1 MQPGN
6 SSIVVHRTINATNG
20 RALEMLGHA
29 IEYLEDE
36 LHLERTWAFDKS
48 ASLQAID
55 ILKAKSREIY
65 FGCPVR
71 LTMTQR
77 IMALINAIHFK

>member
-6 SSIVVHRTINATNG
+6 SSALVHRTINAANG
-20 RALEMLGHA
+20 RALEILGHA

-36 LHLERTWAFDKS
+36 LYLERTWVCDKS
-48 ASLQAID
+48 ASVQAIE

-65 FGCPVR
+65 FLCPVP

-77 IMALINAIHFK
+77 IVALMNAIHFK